1 MTILRLTRFFISRLL
16 HLTTHNSASGQES
29 ACGHGKPT
37 GPDDIAGGQA
47 VIEGVMMRHGNRI
60 AVAVRSP
67 AKDIV
72 IKEQDYIP
80 FTKRYPLLGLR
91 IIRGAVTL
99 VEMMILGIK
108 TLLYSAEIAMPEGE
122 KKPRGWE
129 IALSLCMSFGLALTL
144 FVLIPAY
151 CFASLRDV
159 IANTILLNIVEGII
173 RLGIFLTFLTTTL
186 LMEDMKRV
194 FMYHGAEHKTVFAW
208 EHGQDLTIDNIKQFS
223 TRHPRCGTSFILV
236 VFVISILVFSLL
248 GRPDFLHRVAY
259 KLTLFPLIA
268 GISYEIIRFSG
279 KHKEKGWVRAISWPG
294 LLLQKITTRE
304 PTDDQIEVAVAAMKK
319 VI

>member
-1 MTILRLTRFFISRLL
+1 MTTLRLTRSLFSRILQL
-16 HLTTHNSASGQES
+16 VNAGPASGHEPD
-29 ACGHGKPT
+29 CGHGKPT

-60 AVAVRSP
+60 AVAVRTP

-91 IIRGAVTL
+91 VIRGAVTL

-122 KKPRGWE
+122 KKPGSWE

-159 IANTILLNIVEGII
+159 IQNTILLNIVEGII

-186 LMEDMKRV
+186 LMKDMRRV

-208 EHGQDLTIDNIKQFS
+208 EHGQDLTVENIRHFS

-236 VFVISILVFSLL
+236 VLVISILVFSLL
-248 GRPDFLHRVAY
+248 GRPDFLHRVLY
-259 KLTLFPLIA
+259 KLALFPVIA

-279 KHKEKGWVRAISWPG
+279 KHKEKGWVQAISWPG

>member
-1 MTILRLTRFFISRLL
+1 MTIFRLTRSFFSRIL
-16 HLTTHNSASGQES
+16 HVFNHEPASGNEP
-29 ACGHGKPT
+29 ACGHSKPT
-37 GPDDIAGGQA
+37 GPEDIAGGQA

-60 AVAVRSP
+60 AVAVRTP

-72 IKEQDYIP
+72 IKEQDYVP
-80 FTKRYPLLGLR
+80 FTKRYPMLG
-91 IIRGAVTL
+91 IRVVRGSVTL
-99 VEMMILGIK
+99 VEMMVLGIK

-122 KKPRGWE
+122 KKPQGWE
-129 IALSLCMSFGLALTL
+129 IALSLCLSFSMALTL

-151 CFASLRDV
+151 CFAFLRDF
-159 IANTILLNIVEGII
+159 IENTILLNIVEGII

-186 LMEDMKRV
+186 LMEDMRRV

-208 EHGQDLTIDNIKQFS
+208 EHGQELTIENIKHFS

-248 GRPDFLHRVAY
+248 GRPDFLMRVAY
-259 KLTLFPLIA
+259 KLSLFPIIA

-279 KHKEKGWVRAISWPG
+279 KHKDKGWVQMISWPG

>member
-1 MTILRLTRFFISRLL
+1 MLILRLTLSFFGRML
-16 HLTTHNSASGQES
+16 HSAEPGPASGRD
-29 ACGHGKPT
+29 APCGHARPT

-60 AVAVRSP
+60 ATAVRTP
-67 AKDIV
+67 AQDIV
-72 IKEQDYIP
+72 IREQDYVP
-80 FTKRYPLLGLR
+80 LTKRYPLLGLR
-91 IIRGAVTL
+91 IVRGSVTL
-99 VEMMILGIK
+99 VEMMVLGIK

-129 IALSLCMSFGLALTL
+129 IALSLCMSFGLAITL

-151 CFASLRDV
+151 CFASLRGF
-159 IANTILLNIVEGII
+159 IENTILLNIVEGII
-173 RLGIFLTFLTTTL
+173 RLSIFLAFLLTTL
-186 LMEDMKRV
+186 LMKDMRRV

-208 EHGQDLTIDNIKQFS
+208 EHGQELTVENIKAFS

-236 VFVISILVFSLL
+236 VFVVSILVFSLL
-248 GRPDFLHRVAY
+248 GRPDFLTRVAY
-259 KLTLFPLIA
+259 KLSLFPVIA
-268 GISYEIIRFSG
+268 GIAYEVIRFSG

-294 LLLQKITTRE
+294 LMLQKITTRE